1 MNTLHPIDIAI
12 LMAYLLA
19 VAVSGMLLGRYS
31 SKDLD
36 SYFLGD
42 RNIHWFALGI
52 SNASGMFDAAGTM
65 AMVAWMLTYGVK
77 SLWIPWLWPTFNQ
90 IIMMVFLAAFLR
102 RSGAVTGADWLRT
115 RFGPGRGFE
124 LAHLSVVAFAL
135 VSVVAFIAYAYVGG
149 GKFATLILPWDYS
162 ANTYATVLVTVTTL
176 YAILGGMHS
185 VVLTDVIQ
193 FVLLTIASIAV
204 GVIAIVKTS
213 PEAIDA
219 VTPDGWGNIWFVWNL
234 QLDWSGKIDHLNT
247 VIAGDIYV
255 LFTPFILMAFF
266 NGMLKSIA
274 GPTPGYDMQRVLA
287 TKNEREASLMSGI
300 VSPVLFVPRYLLI
313 TGITV
318 LALVYYS
325 EGLQAQ
331 GADADFERVLPMVI
345 TDFIPVGLTGL
356 LLAGLFAAFMST
368 FDSNLNA
375 GAAYLV
381 NDLYRHYLCP
391 EASARELTAA
401 SYIACL
407 LVVGAGVLLGLRAA
421 TINESVQWIAG
432 ALFGGYAA
440 PNVMKWVWWRL
451 NAVGYVAGMIT
462 GVVLA
467 LLLSNLCL
475 FIAIPTLVVASAG
488 VSILVSLITPADNEE
503 VLCEF
508 YRSVRPWGFW
518 QPIRERVLAEHPD
531 FVPNDGFARDMLTCC
546 VGIVWQMAICLVPV
560 YAVLQSWPSAAA
572 AFVVALVTTLILK
585 VRWYNRLP
593 IAELIPARDC

>member
-1 MNTLHPIDIAI
+1 MNALHPIDIAI
-12 LMAYLLA
+12 LVFYLL
-19 VAVSGMLLGRYS
+19 VVVTSGAFLARYA
-31 SKDLD
+31 SKNLD
-36 SYFLGD
+36 NYFLGD
-42 RNIHWFALGI
+42 RNIHWFALGV

-65 AMVAWMLTYGVK
+65 LMVAWMLTYGVK

-90 IIMMVFLAAFLR
+90 VIMMVFLAAFLR
-102 RSGAVTGADWLRT
+102 RSGAITGADWLRT

-135 VSVVAFIAYAYVGG
+135 VSVVAFIAYAYVGV
-149 GKFATLILPWDYS
+149 GKFATLMLPWGYS
-162 ANTYATVLVTVTTL
+162 ANTYATALVTITTL

-193 FVLLTIASIAV
+193 FILLTIASIAV
-204 GVIAIVKTS
+204 GVIAITQTS
-213 PEAIDA
+213 PEAIA
-219 VTPDGWGNIWFVWNL
+219 AATPAGWADFGFGWRL
-234 QLDWSGKIDHLNT
+234 ELDWSGKIDHLNEI
-247 VIAGDIYV
+247 VANDIYA
-255 LFTPFILMAFF
+255 LFTPFVLMAFF

-287 TKNEREASLMSGI
+287 TKNEREASLMSAV

-318 LALVYYS
+318 LALVHYS
-325 EGLQAQ
+325 DKLQAQ
-331 GADADFERVLPMVI
+331 GASADFERVLPLVV

-381 NDLYRHYLCP
+381 NDLYRNYLRP
-391 EASARELTAA
+391 EAGTRELAVA

-407 LVVGAGVLLGLRAA
+407 LVVGAGVLLGLRAG

-432 ALFGGYAA
+432 ALFGGYAG

-451 NAVGYVAGMIT
+451 NAAGYVAGMTT

-467 LLLSNLCL
+467 LLLSGWNL
-475 FIAIPTLVVASAG
+475 FVLVPALLVASSGAS
-488 VSILVSLITPADNEE
+488 VLVSLLTPADDEA
-503 VLCEF
+503 LLADF

-518 QPIRERVLAEHPD
+518 GPIRTRVVAEHAD
-531 FVPNDGFARDMLTCC
+531 FEPNDGFVRDMVTCL
-546 VGIVWQMAICLVPV
+546 VGIVWQMALCLIPV
-560 YAVLQSWPSAAA
+560 YTVLQRWPSFFAAV
-572 AFVVALVTTLILK
+572 VVALATTAVLK
-585 VRWYNRLP
+585 VRWYDRLP
-593 IAELIPARDC
+593 DPSVA

>member
-1 MNTLHPIDIAI
+1 MNSLHPIDIAI
-12 LMAYLLA
+12 LLSYLAA
-19 VAVSGMLLGRYS
+19 VAVSGVFLSRFA
-31 SKDLD
+31 SKNLD
-36 SYFLGD
+36 SYFLGG
-42 RNIHWFALGI
+42 RNIHWFPLGI
-52 SNASGMFDAAGTM
+52 SNASGMFDATM
-65 AMVAWMLTYGVK
+65 AMVAWMLIYGVK

-90 IIMMVFLAAFLR
+90 VVMMVFLAAFLR
-102 RSGAVTGADWLRT
+102 RSGAITGADWLKT
-115 RFGPGRGFE
+115 RFGRGKGFE

-135 VSVVAFIAYAYVGG
+135 VSVVAFIAYAFVGV

-162 ANTYATVLVTVTTL
+162 ANTYATALVTITTL
-176 YAILGGMHS
+176 YAVVGGMHS

-204 GVIAIVKTS
+204 GWIAITQTS
-213 PEAIDA
+213 PEAIA
-219 VTPDGWGNIWFVWNL
+219 AATPAGWENL
-234 QLDWSGKIDHLNT
+234 SFGWELRLDWSGKIDHLNDE
-247 VIAGDIYV
+247 IAGSLYA
-255 LFTPFILMAFF
+255 LFTPFVLMAFF

-325 EGLQAQ
+325 EMLQAQ
-331 GADADFERVLPMVI
+331 GADADFERVLPLVI

-381 NDLYRHYLCP
+381 NDLYRHYVRP
-391 EASARELTAA
+391 DASARELTIA

-407 LVVGAGVLLGLRAA
+407 IVVGAGVLLGLRAG

-451 NAVGYVAGMIT
+451 NAAGYVAGMTT
-462 GVVLA
+462 GVLLA
-467 LLLSNLCL
+467 LWLSGMSLFALVPILLL
-475 FIAIPTLVVASAG
+475 ASAAA
-488 VSILVSLITPADNEE
+488 SIAVSLLTPVDDET
-503 VLCEF
+503 VLCDF
-508 YRSVRPWGFW
+508 YRRVRPWGFW
-518 QPIRERVLAEHPD
+518 GPIRDRVIADDPSFE
-531 FVPNDGFARDMLTCC
+531 PNDGFVRDMLTCLI
-546 VGIVWQMAICLVPV
+546 GIVWQMSLCLVPV
-560 YAVLQSWPSAAA
+560 CLVLHKWQGMLAAC
-572 AFVVALVTTLILK
+572 VVALATTAVLK
-585 VRWYNRLP
+585 VRWYDRLP
-593 IAELIPARDC
+593 AGTPA